1 MAVCATTLSQ
11 SAAANDAARSF
22 PRLFVQVDA
31 EDKGAMCSSVKDTI
45 SQVVG
50 CSSAVLAVEP
60 VTGGLSNYLF
70 KVVDTQQTPSLP
82 KPLLVRVFGP
92 LAMDREREN
101 RIFAVLAKEGIG
113 PSLLATFGNGRVEEF
128 LDEYHTLEP
137 SEFLGERHGQ
147 AVAERLATLHSV
159 EVARAAE
166 LSMGSESAIW
176 GQLEQWLED
185 ASAADFSAR
194 PQDQQAQV
202 QKILGGGQ
210 GGRAQVEADLLK
222 SVLDLARSIRQ
233 LLGAVTPLPQ
243 RSSRCLCMCTSA
255 RVRVSGCRWCVHAS

>member
-1 MAVCATTLSQ
+1 VMAVCATTLSQ

-176 GQLEQWLED
+176 GQLERWLED

-194 PQDQQAQV
+194 PQHQQARV
-202 QKILGGGQ
+202 QKILEALKADVHKWKQTFSSPCWTLQ
-210 GGRAQVEADLLK
+210 GPSDSFWAQLRLCHNDLHG
-222 SVLDLARSIRQ
+222 VY
-233 LLGAVTPLPQ
+233 VF
-243 RSSRCLCMCTSA
+243 
-255 RVRVSGCRWCVHAS
+255 VHAHAYVYRGEWSVRAS